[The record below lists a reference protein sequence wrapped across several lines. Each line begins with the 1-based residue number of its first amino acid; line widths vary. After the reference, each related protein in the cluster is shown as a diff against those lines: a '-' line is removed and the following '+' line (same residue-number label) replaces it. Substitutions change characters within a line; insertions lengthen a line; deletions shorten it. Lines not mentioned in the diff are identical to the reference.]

1 MPAID
6 TKSFKKFS
14 LIGSLYVSQYL
25 PAWFL
30 YNALPV
36 FLRQNGVSLE
46 AIGIL
51 PTLALPITLSFLW
64 SPLIDRYG
72 FTRWGHYRFWII
84 CFQLLV
90 TCVTVVCA
98 FLDVKHNFT
107 ALLIAMALMFVL
119 GASQDIATD
128 ALAVGLLK
136 SEERGIGNAVQSTG
150 VSLGGAIGGG
160 GMLILLN
167 RWGWTP
173 SVLILALIM
182 IVMLIPLFL
191 HREQVPKSKA
201 KSVEA
206 LTATTLSVRDT
217 PRNSLQAENQSS
229 NLKLKSSYFTT
240 LLNFCRLPGIGL
252 WLLILFLY
260 SSASSMA
267 ATMFRPLL
275 VDIGLSLTD
284 IGWLLG
290 VVGTI
295 AGVLGGITAGFLI
308 APLGRSRSLFI
319 FGLLWA
325 ISMLTYLLPAFGVTS
340 LPIIYLVAIGAFFT
354 LGVMNTITFT
364 IQMDKSRPEAPG
376 TDYTIQNSLAVF
388 GSIVAAALSGVVAK
402 AIGYQG
408 VFGLSLAIAI
418 ISVLMIAK
426 VSNFTERT

>member
-6 TKSFKKFS
+6 PKKFQKFS

-30 YNALPV
+30 YDALPV
-36 FLRQNGVSLE
+36 FMRQNGASLE

-51 PTLALPITLSFLW
+51 PALALPITLSFLW

-98 FLDVKHNFT
+98 FLDVERNFT
-107 ALLIAMALMFVL
+107 ALLICMALMFIL

-136 SEERGIGNAVQSTG
+136 KEERGIGNAVQSTG

-160 GMLILLN
+160 GMLIMLN

-173 SVLILALIM
+173 SLLILALIM

-191 HREQVPKSKA
+191 HREQKSNV

-206 LTATTLSVRDT
+206 FTTALNVQDT
-217 PRNSLQAENQSS
+217 PRKILKEEDQLSNS
-229 NLKLKSSYFTT
+229 KLKTSYFTT
-240 LLNFCRLPGIGL
+240 LVNFCRLPGMGW
-252 WLLILFLY
+252 WLLILVLY
-260 SSASSMA
+260 SSSSSMA

-290 VVGTI
+290 VVGTV
-295 AGVLGGITAGFLI
+295 AGVLGGISAGFSI
-308 APLGRSRSLFI
+308 VPLGRSRSLLI
-319 FGLLWA
+319 FSLLWA
-325 ISMLTYLLPAFGVTS
+325 ISMLTYLFPTFGVKS
-340 LPIIYLVAIGAFFT
+340 LPVLYLVAIGAFFT
-354 LGVMNTITFT
+354 FGIMNTITFT
-364 IQMDKSRPEAPG
+364 IQMDKCRPEAPG
-376 TDYTIQNSLAVF
+376 TDYTVQNSLAVL

-402 AIGYQG
+402 AVGYRG
-408 VFGLSLAIAI
+408 VFGLSLALSI
-418 ISVLMIAK
+418 ISVLIIAK

>member
-1 MPAID
+1 MPAIN
-6 TKSFKKFS
+6 TKKLQKFS

-30 YNALPV
+30 YDALPV
-36 FLRQNGVSLE
+36 FMRQNGASLE

-51 PTLALPITLSFLW
+51 PALALPITLSFLW

-90 TCVTVVCA
+90 ACFTVVCA
-98 FLDVKHNFT
+98 FLDVKQNFT
-107 ALLIAMALMFVL
+107 ALLICMALMFIL

-136 SEERGIGNAVQSTG
+136 KEERGIGNAVQSTG

-173 SVLILALIM
+173 SLLILALIT
-182 IVMLIPLFL
+182 IAMLIPLFL
-191 HREQVPKSKA
+191 HRETVPKSKA
-201 KSVEA
+201 KSVGA
-206 LTATTLSVRDT
+206 LTAALNVRDT
-217 PRNSLQAENQSS
+217 PRNSLQAEDQLS
-229 NLKLKSSYFTT
+229 NLKLKTSYFTT
-240 LLNFCRLPGIGL
+240 LVNFCRLPGMGL
-252 WLLILFLY
+252 WLLILVLY
-260 SSASSMA
+260 SSSSSMA

-275 VDIGLSLTD
+275 IDIGLSLAD

-295 AGVLGGITAGFLI
+295 AGVLGGITAGFLV
-308 APLGRSRSLFI
+308 APLGRSRSLLI
-319 FGLLWA
+319 FSLLWA
-325 ISMLTYLLPAFGVTS
+325 LSMLTYLLPAFGVKS
-340 LPIIYLVAIGAFFT
+340 LPVLYLVAIGAFFT
-354 LGVMNTITFT
+354 LGIMNTITFT

-376 TDYTIQNSLAVF
+376 TDYTMQNSLAVL
-388 GSIVAAALSGVVAK
+388 GSIVAAAFSGVIAK
-402 AIGYQG
+402 AVGYRG

-418 ISVLMIAK
+418 LSILIIAK
-426 VSNFTERT
+426 GSSVTERT

>member
-6 TKSFKKFS
+6 LKKFQKFG

-30 YNALPV
+30 YDALPV
-36 FLRQNGVSLE
+36 FMRQNGASLE
-46 AIGIL
+46 TIGIL
-51 PTLALPITLSFLW
+51 PALALPITLSFLW

-98 FLDVKHNFT
+98 FLDVKQNFT
-107 ALLIAMALMFVL
+107 ALLIGMALMFIL

-136 SEERGIGNAVQSTG
+136 KEERGIGNAVQSTG

-173 SVLILALIM
+173 SLLILASIM
-182 IVMLIPLFL
+182 IVMLIPLLL
-191 HREQVPKSKA
+191 HREVVQKSKA
-201 KSVEA
+201 NSVKA
-206 LTATTLSVRDT
+206 LTAALSVQDT
-217 PRNSLQAENQSS
+217 PIKTLKEKKQSS
-229 NLKLKSSYFTT
+229 NSKLRTSYFTT
-240 LLNFCRLPGIGL
+240 LVNFCRLPGMGL
-252 WLLILFLY
+252 WLLILVLY
-260 SSASSMA
+260 SSGSSMA

-275 VDIGLSLTD
+275 VDIGLSLAD

-295 AGVLGGITAGFLI
+295 AGVLGGIAAGFLI
-308 APLGRSRSLFI
+308 VPLGRSRSLFI
-319 FGLLWA
+319 FSLLWA
-325 ISMLTYLLPAFGVTS
+325 ISMLSYLLPAFGVTS
-340 LPIIYLVAIGAFFT
+340 LPILYLVAIGAFFT
-354 LGVMNTITFT
+354 IGIMNTITFT
-364 IQMDKSRPEAPG
+364 IQMDKSRLEAPG
-376 TDYTIQNSLAVF
+376 TDYTMQNSIAVL
-388 GSIVAAALSGVVAK
+388 GSIVAAAVSGVVAK
-402 AIGYQG
+402 AIGYRG

-426 VSNFTERT
+426 DLSSPKKT